1 MPNQRTPSRLA
12 ARAAANAVAVIA
24 VAAIFGFKTHI
35 DQGLRRQDAENLA
48 ARQTAVAAYDPY
60 FTEQP

>member
-1 MPNQRTPSRLA
+1 MSERPSNSRLA

-24 VAAIFGFKTHI
+24 IAAIFGFKTHI
-35 DQGLRRQDAENLA
+35 DSGLRRQEAENLA